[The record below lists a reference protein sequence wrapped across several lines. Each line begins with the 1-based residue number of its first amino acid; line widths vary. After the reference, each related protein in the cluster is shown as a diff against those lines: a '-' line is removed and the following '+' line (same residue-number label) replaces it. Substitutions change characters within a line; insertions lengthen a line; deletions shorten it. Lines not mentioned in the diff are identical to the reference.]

1 MLYLY
6 LIHHNSHRLIRHPIY
21 LIILIWIVFRSDT
34 SAQNA
39 QEIFG
44 KNKVQFNDDQQEWWI
59 YESSNIVYYWYGKS
73 RKAAEFYISIAEAE
87 NKKIREIFEFHLR
100 DKIELVIYSDLSDLQ
115 QTNLDLD
122 FYFTPENWKE
132 EPRVIDQK
140 ILLYFD
146 GNHQNALKLLR
157 KGLMKIYFNS
167 IFSGSQLEEAVQKVI
182 SLRLPD
188 WFEKDLQLIS
198 VITGVKRISWK

>member
-1 MLYLY
+1 M
-6 LIHHNSHRLIRHPIY
+6 
-21 LIILIWIVFRSDT
+21 
-34 SAQNA
+34 
-39 QEIFG
+39 
-44 KNKVQFNDDQQEWWI
+44 
-59 YESSNIVYYWYGKS
+59 
-73 RKAAEFYISIAEAE
+73 
-87 NKKIREIFEFHLR
+87 
-100 DKIELVIYSDLSDLQ
+100 
-115 QTNLDLD
+115 D

-188 WFEKDLQLIS
+188 WFEKGLTTYLSDHWSEKDILEMKFLLKNKIKKEIHFEDF
-198 VITGVKRISWK
+198 IT